1 MGVVVR
7 RRTTAI
13 TPACWQTYSHRPQRE
28 RASPQPAL
36 PLGLPEA
43 GLLGRASQWR
53 SPAHRSCNRRDAA
66 LEVSVPS
73 RLPALRH
80 RSFLVPAV
88 PTILTELAIQTLR
101 FHQLSMAPS
110 LGDPTIR

>member
-1 MGVVVR
+1 MFRGEKSPWDGTSSR
-7 RRTTAI
+7 SSTWA
-13 TPACWQTYSHRPQRE
+13 
-28 RASPQPAL
+28 ASPRPAR
-36 PLGLPEA
+36 PFAGPEA

-66 LEVSVPS
+66 LEVSVPA
-73 RLPALRH
+73 RLPVLRH

-101 FHQLSMAPS
+101 FHQLSVAPS
-110 LGDPTIR
+110 L